1 MEQKK
6 KNPKD
11 NAEIVADC
19 DKLVSVSQIETM
31 IFSLRGT
38 QVMLDSDLA
47 TLYGVE
53 TRTLNQAVKRNLSR
67 FPEDFMFRLTKTEFE
82 NLKSQFVTSSGNN
95 EENNPDSGWG
105 GTRKLP
111 FAFTENGVAMLSG
124 ILRSPIAIEANIR
137 IMRAFTSMRH
147 FLATNALVFQRLE
160 VIEHHQLELATH
172 IADTDHRLDE
182 VFKRLDDSS
191 VRPTQ
196 GIFYDGQIF
205 DAYTFVS
212 DLIRSAKSRI
222 ILFDN
227 YVDDTVLTLLDKRA
241 DGVSA
246 QIYTR
251 NITQQLALDL
261 QRHNAQYRPIAIDV
275 YPNAHDRFLCIDDT
289 VYHIGASLKDL
300 GKKWFAFSR
309 MELDTDVLRGK
320 M

>member
-1 MEQKK
+1 MTQKK
-6 KNPKD
+6 KNPSD
-11 NAEIVADC
+11 AIEGVAKHDQ
-19 DKLVSVSQIETM
+19 LVAGTNNIENM
-31 IFSLRGT
+31 ILNIRDA
-38 QVMLDSDLA
+38 QVMIDRDLA
-47 TLYGVE
+47 MLYGVA
-53 TRTLNQAVKRNLSR
+53 TKVLNQAVKRNIER
-67 FPEDFMFRLTKTEFE
+67 FPERFRFQLSKNETDELVT
-82 NLKSQFVTSSGNN
+82 NCDRLRSLKHSS
-95 EENNPDSGWG
+95 
-105 GTRKLP
+105 TLP
-111 FAFTENGVAMLSG
+111 HVFTEQGVAMLSSV
-124 ILRSPIAIEANIR
+124 LYSPTAIAVSIQ
-137 IMRAFTSMRH
+137 IMDAFVALRH
-147 FLATNALVFQRLE
+147 FVLANAEVFQRLE

-182 VFKRLDDSS
+182 VFNRLDDGS

-251 NITQQLALDL
+251 SITRQLSLDL
-261 QRHNAQYRPIAIDV
+261 QRHNAQYRPIAIDMFQ
-275 YPNAHDRFLCIDDT
+275 NAHDRFLCIDDT
-289 VYHIGASLKDL
+289 VYHLGASLKDL

-309 MELDTDVLRGK
+309 MEIGTEALRGK
-320 M
+320 MG